1 MNKFNQMWLSPPK
14 PVNSSQK
21 YIAQILYQIQI
32 TTLILL
38 SIAIISSFL
47 WGFRITPLV
56 LLLGNVIV
64 IFTMMLSHQNYIQ
77 LSAIILTI
85 SFLIGMNYL
94 TYIGQ
99 GIHDEAVIAYPIIV
113 MLSIL
118 LLPRPLFIV
127 TTSLTILSLGFIT
140 WADLNNWIDTGLDGI
155 TTPFDF
161 FVTALIII
169 FTAVIMERVI
179 QILTKTLNQTQKSE
193 QELRIQTQALKQSEA
208 RWRSFT
214 ENAPLII
221 INTDLNGKINF
232 INLQSP
238 NPQQVRSNIFDFLPV
253 EEHAQVVAILE
264 QVKNEKRTITYESKG
279 FNWSGDIAWYEAHI
293 GPVLEDRQVT
303 SLLFNITNITERK
316 TTQLQL
322 KHSEQRLRQFI
333 TQSSEAIW
341 MIEYK
346 PPISIDLPIEQQAH
360 LVLQRGVIGECND
373 AGSQLYGFQN
383 SEEAIGVYTTS
394 LRSDEAYDAHYER
407 AIAFINNDYII
418 EQQEFSHQLPNGNTV
433 YSLTNT
439 IGIIENGYLIGNWG
453 TEQDITAIKEAED
466 ALRLYAKELERSNQE
481 LQEYAY
487 IASHDL
493 QEPLRKIQ
501 TFGDRLTTKYASNL
515 DSRALDYLNR
525 MQNASMRMQKLIQDL
540 LAYSRVTTQTRPFSA
555 VNLNDVVNT
564 ALSDLELRIKELNA
578 TIHVADLPE
587 IIGDQLQ
594 LIQLFQNLISN
605 GIKFHQESVAP
616 VVHIQMVEQQGDFCK
631 ITIED
636 NGIGFEQQYSDRIFN
651 MFQRLNPRTQYE
663 GTGVG
668 LAVCRRIVERHGGK
682 IGVHSQIGQGTTFT
696 MTLPIHK
703 DLEQEQKKDE

>member
-1 MNKFNQMWLSPPK
+1 MWLSPPTIED
-14 PVNSSQK
+14 PSQK
-21 YIAQILYQIQI
+21 YVVQILYQIQK
-32 TTLILL
+32 TTLVLL
-38 SIAIISSFL
+38 SIAIVLSLS
-47 WGFRITPLV
+47 WGFRITPIV
-56 LLLGNVIV
+56 LLVGCVIV
-64 IFTMMLSHQNYIQ
+64 IFTMVLSYRHHIQ
-77 LSAIILTI
+77 LASAVFTI
-85 SFLIGMNYL
+85 GFLILMNYL
-94 TYIGQ
+94 IYLGQ
-99 GIHDEAVIAYPIIV
+99 GIHDEAVITYPIIV

-118 LLPRPLFIV
+118 LLPRPLFII
-127 TTSLTILSLGFIT
+127 TITLTILSLGFIT

-161 FVTALIII
+161 FVTALILI

-179 QILTKTLNQTQKSE
+179 QILTKTINQTQKSE
-193 QELRIQTQALKQSEA
+193 QELRAQTQALKQSEA

-221 INTDLNGKINF
+221 INTDLTGKINF
-232 INLQSP
+232 INLQNP
-238 NPQQVRSNIFDFLPV
+238 NPQQTRKSIFDFLPA
-253 EEHAQVVAILE
+253 EEHAQVHTILE

-293 GPVLEDRQVT
+293 GPVLEDGQVT

-316 TTQLQL
+316 ITQIQL

-383 SEEAIGVYTTS
+383 SEEAIGVQTSS
-394 LRSDEAYDAHYER
+394 LRPKEAYKEHYAN
-407 AIAFINNDYII
+407 AITFINNDYVI

-439 IGIIENGYLIGNWG
+439 IGIVENGYLIGNWG

-466 ALRLYAKELERSNQE
+466 ALRVYAKELERSNQE
-481 LQEYAY
+481 LQEFAY

-501 TFGDRLTTKYASNL
+501 TFGDRLTTKYAFNL

-540 LAYSRVTTQTRPFSA
+540 LAYSRVATQTRPFSPIR
-555 VNLNDVVNT
+555 LNDVVNT

-578 TIHVADLPE
+578 SIHVAELPE
-587 IIGDQLQ
+587 IVGDELQ

-651 MFQRLNPRTQYE
+651 MFQRLNPRTKYE